1 MEAAVAPEQ
10 IEALFTRGD
19 GTFVFARW
27 GRPVAPVVFGVE
39 DETLS
44 VIKGGL
50 EAVIK
55 LAGHEIA
62 ETDPEL
68 GSNLMV
74 FFLRDWQELLD
85 VRDLDQLIPEL
96 PTLVDRLQQAA
107 ANQYRAFRF
116 DEAGAIKACF
126 VFLRMDAALSTVS
139 VDALV
144 LSQSAQVIL
153 LWSDRAFSDTS
164 PLAALPDGTSVLR
177 PEIAELIRAAYDPV
191 LPVATRDPSHALR
204 LFARLEAQNDT

>member
-1 MEAAVAPEQ
+1 MTPDQ

-19 GTFVFARW
+19 GTFAFARW

-50 EAVIK
+50 EAVIM

-85 VRDLDQLIPEL
+85 VRDLDRLIPDL
-96 PTLVDRLQQAA
+96 ASLVTRLQDAA
-107 ANQYRAFRF
+107 ATQYRAFRF
-116 DEAGAIKACF
+116 DTAGAIKACF
-126 VFLRMDAALSTVS
+126 VFVRMDDAMSAVP

-144 LSQSAQVIL
+144 LSQSVQAIL
-153 LWSDRAFSDTS
+153 LWSDRAFAEAS
-164 PLAALPDGTSVLR
+164 PLAVLPDGASVLR
-177 PEIAELIRAAYDPV
+177 PEIADLIRAAYDPV
-191 LPVATRDPSHALR
+191 LPASAHDPSHALR
-204 LFARLEAQNDT
+204 LFARLET

>member
-1 MEAAVAPEQ
+1 MAPEQ
-10 IEALFTRGD
+10 IEALFTRSD

-39 DETLS
+39 DETLN
-44 VIKGGL
+44 VIKGGV

-85 VRDLDQLIPEL
+85 VRDLDQLISEL
-96 PTLVDRLQQAA
+96 PTLVERLQQAA

-116 DEAGAIKACF
+116 DGAGAIKACF

-144 LSQSAQVIL
+144 LSQSVQVIL
-153 LWSDRAFSDTS
+153 LWSDLAFTETS
-164 PLAALPDGTSVLR
+164 ALAVLPHGTSVLR
-177 PEIAELIRAAYDPV
+177 PEIAGLIRAAYDPV
-191 LPVATRDPSHALR
+191 LPAATHDPSHALR
-204 LFARLEAQNDT
+204 LIARLEAQNDS

>member
-1 MEAAVAPEQ
+1 
-10 IEALFTRGD
+10 
-19 GTFVFARW
+19 
-27 GRPVAPVVFGVE
+27 
-39 DETLS
+39 
-44 VIKGGL
+44 
-50 EAVIK
+50 
-55 LAGHEIA
+55 
-62 ETDPEL
+62 
-68 GSNLMV
+68 
-74 FFLRDWQELLD
+74 
-85 VRDLDQLIPEL
+85 
-96 PTLVDRLQQAA
+96 LVDRLQQAA

-177 PEIAELIRAAYDPV
+177 PEITELIRVAYDPV
-191 LPVATRDPSHALR
+191 LPIATRDPSHALR